1 MFGDFDIGNKNTSK
15 TCWEILILVKKKIGK
30 TCWENLILVRNSGML
45 EYFDISQKLW

>member
-30 TCWENLILVRNSGML
+30 TCWGIESL
-45 EYFDISQKLW
+45 KLRSCVNINP